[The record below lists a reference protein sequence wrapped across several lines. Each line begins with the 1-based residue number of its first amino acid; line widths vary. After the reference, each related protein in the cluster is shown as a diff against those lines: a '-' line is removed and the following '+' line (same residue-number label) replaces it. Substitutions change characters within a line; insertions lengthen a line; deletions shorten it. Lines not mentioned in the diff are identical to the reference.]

1 MPSRLVSFINVLRSH
16 DLRISPAE
24 SLDAVNVV
32 TRLGYADRESLRAG
46 LSLCLA
52 KSAEDKAVFTRCF
65 DQFFSYQLPE
75 ARTDET
81 AVGDQADSLPGVDP
95 QALAEAD
102 KALAEASGE
111 GGGSLDLAG
120 EMAADPSLASQ
131 LDTPLMDMLQSDDR
145 NGLSL
150 AIARAGDAVGLPD
163 IEMFTQKGQFTRR
176 ILDELG
182 ESHIRSAVVEL
193 ENRGSGA
200 LGELQRYRDRL
211 RELVRDH
218 VEREYLLHAQGRN
231 AQFMDD
237 VLARA
242 RLNNIEHHYS
252 QRVQALVRRMAKKL
266 AARHAR
272 KRRVTKRG
280 QLNMG
285 KTLRRGVPNDGV
297 LFELHWKSVRRDK
310 PQILAVC
317 DVSGSVAAY
326 AKFLLM
332 FLYNLYD
339 VLPRVRSFA
348 FSSHL
353 GEVSDLFDQHSIE
366 KAVELVNWQYGGAT
380 DYGGSLVDFAK
391 LALDDIDSQ
400 TTVIILGDARNNNGD
415 PRLDIMQSVYARAR
429 QVIWLNPEARVMWGS
444 GDSEMPRY
452 LSCCHIAAECSSLA
466 HLERIVD
473 QLLRSHR

>member
-24 SLDAVNVV
+24 SLDAVDVV
-32 TRLGYADRESLRAG
+32 TRLGYSDRETLRAG
-46 LSLCLA
+46 LSHSLA
-52 KSAEDKAVFTRCF
+52 KSAEEKATFMQCF

-75 ARTDET
+75 ARETDSSDAAT
-81 AVGDQADSLPGVDP
+81 ALPGADAGALADADA
-95 QALAEAD
+95 ALAEIN
-102 KALAEASGE
+102 GE

-120 EMAADPSLASQ
+120 EMAADAGLAAQ
-131 LDTPLMDMLQSDDR
+131 LDTPLMEMLQTDDR
-145 NGLSL
+145 SGLSL
-150 AIARAGDAVGLPD
+150 AIAQAGDAVGLPE

-182 ESHIRSAVVEL
+182 ERHIRDAVVTL
-193 ENRGSGA
+193 ENAGSDA
-200 LGELQRYRDRL
+200 LGELQSYRDRL

-231 AQFMDD
+231 AQFMDE

-242 RLNNIEHHYS
+242 KLNNIEHHYS
-252 QRVQALVRRMAKKL
+252 QRVQELVRRMAKKL

-272 KRRVTKRG
+272 KRKVTKRG

-285 KTLRRGVPNDGV
+285 KTLRRGIPNDGI
-297 LFELHWKSVRRDK
+297 LFDLHWKAVNRNK
-310 PQILAVC
+310 PQILAIC

-380 DYGGSLVDFAK
+380 DYGGSLADFAK

-415 PRLDIMQSVYARAR
+415 PRLDIMQSIFARAR

-452 LSCCHIAAECSSLA
+452 QSCSHIAAECSSLA

-473 QLLRSHR
+473 GLLRSHR